1 VTSVRTGYAGHRV
14 DLRES
19 RIRKLLR
26 LLEGETPG
34 RLLDVGCAGGEL
46 AALLVARGW
55 RVDGAEAE
63 PALVEAARARGIDA
77 RAVDLDRAPLP
88 WPAGAF
94 EAVVAAE
101 VIEHVVDTDH
111 LLAEMVRVLRPGGV
125 LVVTTPNLAS
135 LENRLRLLLG
145 RYPMWMDVGVEGTG
159 HLRYYTPRM
168 LRHQLARHGLRVE
181 RHVGNWVPLV
191 PQRFL
196 DDRTAPWLAVTGDW
210 FPSLAMG
217 ILMTARRG
225 GATADVGGPDM
236 APQPLQ
242 AKGATPPSD
251 SHGQRSDAPRRSRG
265 APRGCSP

>member
-1 VTSVRTGYAGHRV
+1 MTSARTDYAGHRM

-26 LLEGETPG
+26 LLEDETPG

-46 AALLVARGW
+46 AALLATRGW
-55 RVDGAEAE
+55 RVQGAEAE
-63 PALVEAARARGIDA
+63 PALVEAARARGIEA

-88 WPAGAF
+88 WPDGAF
-94 EAVVAAE
+94 DAVVAAE
-101 VIEHVVDTDH
+101 VIEHVVDTDR
-111 LLAEMVRVLRPGGV
+111 LLAEIARVLHPGGA
-125 LVVTTPNLAS
+125 LIVTTPNLAS

-168 LRHQLARHGLRVE
+168 LRHQLGRHGLRVE

-196 DDRTAPWLAVTGDW
+196 DDRTAPWLGVTGDW

-217 ILMTARRG
+217 ILMTARRD
-225 GATADVGGPDM
+225 GATADVM

-242 AKGATPPSD
+242 AKGATAPSD
-251 SHGQRSDAPRRSRG
+251 SPGQRSDAPRRSRG